1 MIGNHLAAPQKR
13 GICVCFQ
20 KSDAKYTENQA
31 GFGSG
36 MLAKDELR
44 AANRLLDHGACCEVV
59 QGVEH
64 AYRIAQYLLH
74 RNPRRLSTRTRPCHR
89 LLQ

>member
-31 GFGSG
+31 DFGSG
-36 MLAKDELR
+36 MLATGEFR
-44 AANRLLDHGACCEVV
+44 AANRLLDHDAC
-59 QGVEH
+59 
-64 AYRIAQYLLH
+64 
-74 RNPRRLSTRTRPCHR
+74 
-89 LLQ
+89 